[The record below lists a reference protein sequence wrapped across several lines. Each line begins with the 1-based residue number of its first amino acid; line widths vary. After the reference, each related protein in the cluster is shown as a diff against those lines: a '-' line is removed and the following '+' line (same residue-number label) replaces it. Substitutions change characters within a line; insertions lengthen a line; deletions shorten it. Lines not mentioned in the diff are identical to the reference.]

1 MEQEDNQQY
10 TYTIEEKTGNIVK
23 VEKANEE
30 QKKQKKS
37 SKVIIA
43 LWCTAIGLHAINSIG
58 VDTIM
63 EKVTNTQTIEVDHEI
78 NNVSRND
85 VLQELVSDGLTLEE
99 AEKKVLAAE
108 EKAANEMGALTELE
122 AENLEN
128 GNTIKDAAS
137 FLSQTNDYEQL
148 APKQSNTDNRE
159 LLIQSLVNSGLTL
172 EEAEK
177 KVLAAEEKAA
187 NEMGALTELEA
198 ENLENG
204 NTTKDAA
211 SFLNQTNDYETI
223 VSAPIKEKVTEVSEV
238 DKMEAIM
245 PAFDYNSE
253 IDKVLNGQKQVYE
266 SADRAIN
273 NREGI
278 DNNKLY
284 MPSFENA
291 EIGAIYTQNGDQL
304 VKISL
309 EQAENIVT
317 NGGQVAM
324 LVENEEQGIGY
335 ISVGSENN
343 EEYGDEVN
351 SISK

>member
-85 VLQELVSDGLTLEE
+85 VLQELVSD
-99 AEKKVLAAE
+99 
-108 EKAANEMGALTELE
+108 
-122 AENLEN
+122 
-128 GNTIKDAAS
+128 
-137 FLSQTNDYEQL
+137 
-148 APKQSNTDNRE
+148 
-159 LLIQSLVNSGLTL
+159 GLTL